1 MPDKVKSIKID
12 IKKITGSR
20 EVSLVIV
27 LIILC
32 AFIQMRNSSFLTAKV
47 MIDMFKNYSV
57 TMILAL
63 GMMGVLLI
71 GGIDISIGS
80 TLALSGMSMALLMRD
95 GIIGSTFLA
104 IAVSILIGLAGGT
117 LIGLVIAGGKVLPII
132 ATLGFMN
139 IYRGVTYLVAN
150 SQWVAAY
157 QITENFKNFAQ
168 SSSLSFGLINNLIV
182 IMIICYLLFFFLMKW
197 TRTGR
202 KIYAVGSNAEAA
214 QISGINI
221 KKIKIFVYAV
231 MGALCGLAGSLWV
244 SLYASA
250 QGDMA
255 KGIEMDVIAACVI
268 GGVSLNGGRGSVAGV
283 FLGSVTIAIIG
294 KALPLIGI
302 SQFWQNGIKGV
313 IILAAVVLNV
323 LTQRVIDKNN
333 LKGKE
338 M

>member
-95 GIIGSTFLA
+95 GIIGNTFLA

>member
-1 MPDKVKSIKID
+1 MS
-12 IKKITGSR
+12 KKFDLKKLTSSR
-20 EVSLVIV
+20 EMSLVIV

-32 AFIQMRNSSFLTAKV
+32 IFIQLRNPSFLTAKV

-80 TLALSGMSMALLMRD
+80 TLAFSGMSMGLLMRD
-95 GIIGSTFLA
+95 GIITNTFIA
-104 IAVSILIGLAGGT
+104 IVVSVLLGLIGGAIVGV
-117 LIGLVIAGGKVLPII
+117 VIAWGNVLPII

-139 IYRGVTYLVAN
+139 IYRGLTYLVAK

-157 QITENFKNFAQ
+157 QVTDNFKAFAQ
-168 SSSLSFGLINNLIV
+168 SSSLTFGLLNNLIT
-182 IMIICYLLFFFLMKW
+182 IMIICYAIFFFVMKW

-214 QISGINI
+214 EVSGIKIANI
-221 KKIKIFVYAV
+221 KLLVYST
-231 MGALCGLAGSLWV
+231 MGALCGLAGALWV

-268 GGVSLNGGRGSVAGV
+268 GGVSLTGGRGSVVGV
-283 FLGSVTIAIIG
+283 FLGSLTIAIIG

-313 IILAAVVLNV
+313 IILLAVILNV
-323 LTQRVIDKNN
+323 IAQRVMDKNN
-333 LKGKE
+333 LKGRE